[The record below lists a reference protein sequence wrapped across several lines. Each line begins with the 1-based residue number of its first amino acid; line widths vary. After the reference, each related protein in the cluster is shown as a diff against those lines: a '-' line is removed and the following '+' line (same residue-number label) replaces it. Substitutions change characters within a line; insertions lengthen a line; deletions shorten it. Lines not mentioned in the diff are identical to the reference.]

1 MNLLPLRGA
10 QSDTGIQAGQE
21 ACTLGTQRK
30 ASIVDARIP
39 ASFTPVS
46 YSYGLMAIAI
56 GTAAELSAR
65 EKPVAQR
72 AELGFWE
79 ETPDPSQ
86 G

>member
-1 MNLLPLRGA
+1 
-10 QSDTGIQAGQE
+10 
-21 ACTLGTQRK
+21 
-30 ASIVDARIP
+30 
-39 ASFTPVS
+39 
-46 YSYGLMAIAI
+46 MAIAI

-65 EKPVAQR
+65 EKPVARR